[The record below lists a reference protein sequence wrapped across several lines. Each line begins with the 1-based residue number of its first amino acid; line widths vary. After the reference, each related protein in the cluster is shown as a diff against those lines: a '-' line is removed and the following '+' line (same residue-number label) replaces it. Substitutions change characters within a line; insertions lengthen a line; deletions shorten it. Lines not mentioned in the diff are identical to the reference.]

1 MMWHLAITSMLV
13 AHCLCCIPC
22 DKHGK
27 EAMEEFTNLIQ
38 DQQLEETLKGN
49 TTIKQM
55 AYAAQNQLLE
65 YLEKE
70 VQIMDKFAIADIVS
84 EYKQTLK
91 IIGETE
97 FKGVQLLHKIQFQ
110 LQILHERIKDIVEE
124 AERRSCSNNQDSLVL
139 TYTRCETCEEEKV
152 TCVEGYPSTQV
163 KEEGSGDVS
172 GVTENNP
179 LPTLPADLELPVTVS
194 KPPAPKVT
202 QHHHHGN
209 NKIFLAICG
218 AVAITMIVMS
228 AVICFIM
235 WWWKNKKAA
244 QRQGEDMV

>member
-1 MMWHLAITSMLV
+1 M
-13 AHCLCCIPC
+13 
-22 DKHGK
+22 D
-27 EAMEEFTNLIQ
+27 EFTNLIQ

-55 AYAAQNQLLE
+55 ANAAQNQLLE

-97 FKGVQLLHKIQFQ
+97 FKEMKWRRDLYLPLSVFVYSRGPAGHKIQFQ

-139 TYTRCETCEEEKV
+139 TYTRCETCEKEKV

-163 KEEGSGDVS
+163 REEGSGDVS

-235 WWWKNKKAA
+235 WWWKNKKAE
-244 QRQGEDMV
+244 QGEDMV